1 MIYTVR
7 YITDEERTAAIAAQL
22 LLGRTLVEDR
32 KNTDSTLDLVFDFN
46 LVPERARIL
55 VLEGNAQSAP
65 AVKTTACTLAI
76 AEILGGLITGEH
88 TAGATQAYTL
98 PTGTLCEA
106 GQAWVQ
112 NGSKNWALI
121 NLSAAEVNTITI
133 TANTDH
139 TFIGQS
145 IIKSLFGASN
155 NCALLRTRRVAE
167 NSFVTYRIS

>member
-1 MIYTVR
+1 MRIIR
-7 YITDEERTAAIAAQL
+7 YSGETEKANIIAAQEV
-22 LLGRTLVEDR
+22 LGWELVAEYV
-32 KNTDSTLDLVFDFN
+32 NQDSTTDLGFDWSTS
-46 LVPERARIL
+46 LAATRISA
-55 VLEGNAQSAP
+55 LESIVQSAP

-76 AEILGGLITGEH
+76 AEILGGLIIGEH

-112 NGSKNWALI
+112 NGSKNWALS

-139 TFIGQS
+139 TFVGQP
-145 IIKSLFGASN
+145 IVKSLFGASN